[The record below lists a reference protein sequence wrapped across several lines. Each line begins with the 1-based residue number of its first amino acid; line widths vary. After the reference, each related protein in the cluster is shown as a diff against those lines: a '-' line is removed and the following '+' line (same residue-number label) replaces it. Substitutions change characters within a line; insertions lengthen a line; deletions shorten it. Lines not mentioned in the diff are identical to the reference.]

1 MLRRVAGLTVGID
14 MPPEVL
20 ASLALLVAGL
30 VAYVPTS
37 GRFMQDYQGRYG
49 KPPTRRWMFR
59 SVDDPE
65 IERWRRY
72 AAGSLLVN
80 LVGVVLV
87 FVTSTAH

>member
-1 MLRRVAGLTVGID
+1 MTPAIVA
-14 MPPEVL
+14 
-20 ASLALLVAGL
+20 SFALLLGGL

-49 KPPTRRWMFR
+49 TVPPRRWMFR

-72 AAGSLLVN
+72 AALALLVN

-87 FVTSTAH
+87 FVTTTAG

>member
-1 MLRRVAGLTVGID
+1 MTPDV
-14 MPPEVL
+14 
-20 ASLALLVAGL
+20 LVALAILVGGL

-49 KPPTRRWMFR
+49 AVPPRRWMFR

-72 AAGSLLVN
+72 AALSLLVN
-80 LVGVVLV
+80 LVGVMLV
-87 FVTSTAH
+87 IATTAS